1 MRLCAGHEGIAA
13 LPQVVGVSNG
23 DLSTCDEHGGTRRN
37 NARLQPFDITPVWR
51 AHRGW
56 SQSMVNAVYDINAL
70 LFLFRQLTENGAPSW

>member
-23 DLSTCDEHGGTRRN
+23 DLSTCDEHGGLVATML
-37 NARLQPFDITPVWR
+37 ACSLLTLLQSGELTAAGVKVWLTPFMI
-51 AHRGW
+51 
-56 SQSMVNAVYDINAL
+56 INAL